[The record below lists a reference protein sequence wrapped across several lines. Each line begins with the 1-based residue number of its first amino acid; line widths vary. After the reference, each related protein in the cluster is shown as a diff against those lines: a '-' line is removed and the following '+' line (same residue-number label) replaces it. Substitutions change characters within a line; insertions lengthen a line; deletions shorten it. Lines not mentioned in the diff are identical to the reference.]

1 MKLTSLRDGQSLRP
15 VDGSFAQATLPLR
28 IGPELA
34 QAAFSE
40 PLDAELDRM
49 GLGRVAGYEI
59 TTDRDGEP
67 EQLVLTLSLTTDA
80 PRALDEV
87 ARRLDEL
94 GAPTGSRLG
103 NAECA
108 DLITFGSSE
117 GLGLYLPRHDTGD
130 ADHRALVRACKTAM
144 AGAGLYK
151 GSVSVGDQTALYFY
165 GASFNRMRSAITYVM
180 TTDPRCRNAFAKRL
194 N

>member
-1 MKLTSLRDGQSLRP
+1 MKLKSLRDGQSLRP
-15 VDGSFAQATLPLR
+15 VDGYFAQATLPLR

-34 QAAFSE
+34 QAAFAD
-40 PLDAELDRM
+40 PLDAALDRM
-49 GLGRVAGYEI
+49 GLGRVASHEI
-59 TTDRDGEP
+59 ATDDDGEP
-67 EQLVLTLSLTTDA
+67 ERLVLTLSLATDA

-87 ARRLDEL
+87 AHTLDDL
-94 GAPTGSRLG
+94 GAPTGSQLG

-130 ADHRALVRACKTAM
+130 AAHRALVRACKAAM

-151 GSVSVGDQTALYFY
+151 GSVSVGDRTALYFY
-165 GASFNRMRSAITYVM
+165 GTSFNRMRSAITYVM
-180 TTDPRCRNAFAKRL
+180 TTDPSCRNAFAKRL